1 MNRYAV
7 MIAIGVF
14 VIGLV
19 LSLVYFHG
27 EARYKAGYSKARE
40 ETATQVADM
49 AKQHGIELA
58 AAIEKT
64 RKQEIAFHAKL
75 KNLQTVQDT
84 TGCLDRPQPE
94 FTTRLRDAYPGQRG
108 SSTDPV
114 RSGPLARWR
123 QYTAPD
129 R

>member
-27 EARYKAGYSKARE
+27 EARYKSGYSKARE
-40 ETATQVADM
+40 EASAHAADK

-58 AAIEKT
+58 KAIEKT
-64 RKQEIAFHAKL
+64 RQQEIAFHVKL
-75 KNLQTVQDT
+75 KNLQAVKDV
-84 TGCLDRPQPE
+84 TGCLDRPHRE
-94 FTTRLRDAYPGQRG
+94 FTERLRDAYPGKR
-108 SSTDPV
+108 
-114 RSGPLARWR
+114 
-123 QYTAPD
+123 
-129 R
+129 

>member
-14 VIGLV
+14 GIGLF

-40 ETATQVADM
+40 EAATQVADM
-49 AKQHGIELA
+49 AKKHGIELA

-64 RKQEIAFHAKL
+64 RQQENAFHAKL
-75 KNLQTVQDT
+75 KNLQSVKDV
-84 TGCLDRPQPE
+84 TGCLDRPHSE
-94 FTTRLRDAYPGQRG
+94 FTERLRDAYPGKR
-108 SSTDPV
+108 
-114 RSGPLARWR
+114 
-123 QYTAPD
+123 
-129 R
+129 